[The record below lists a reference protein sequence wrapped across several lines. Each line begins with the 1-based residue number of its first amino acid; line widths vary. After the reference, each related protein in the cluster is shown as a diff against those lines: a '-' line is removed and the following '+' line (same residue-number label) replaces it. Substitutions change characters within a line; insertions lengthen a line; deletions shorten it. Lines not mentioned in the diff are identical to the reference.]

1 MNTVENLNENE
12 LHNTSET
19 LEMLQNK
26 CAVLE
31 HEKQELAAKLRWY
44 EEQFRLHQSRR
55 FGASSE
61 KTSQEQL
68 YFFNEAEKATRPTE
82 EEPKLE
88 EVTYKRRKQARGLN
102 KDTMANLPV
111 EVIEYQLPEEE
122 QVCLECQHPLHVMS
136 KEIRRELQVIPAQ
149 VKVVEH
155 VSDVY
160 ACRKCEKENISTPI
174 KTAPAP
180 KPVLPGSFVSPSL
193 LAFIMNRKYSEAIPL
208 YRQEQQFVNFGIDLS
223 RQTLANWTIQG
234 ANKWLKVVYDR
245 MHTHLLK
252 QSFAHADES
261 TLQVLQEDGKSAT
274 SKSYMWLYA
283 TGRFGPQILL
293 YEYQPSRASRHPKQ
307 FLRGF
312 KGFLQTDGFPGYN
325 DVTNVTLVGCFAH
338 ARRGFTDALKALPDK
353 ASSASTVAMEG
364 VEYCNKLFSI
374 ERTLMDLSPEE
385 RYRERLA
392 QSKPVLEAF
401 LSWLNIK
408 KQQVL
413 PKTQLGKT
421 IAYCL
426 NQWNKLEAFLL
437 DGQIEISNNR
447 AERALKPFIIGRK
460 NFLFCK
466 TPNGAR
472 ASAMIYSV
480 VETAKANGLSPYHYL
495 MYLFEKLPN
504 IDIDNL
510 ELVDGLLPW
519 SESIPNS
526 CRVPSK

>member
-223 RQTLANWTIQG
+223 R
-234 ANKWLKVVYDR
+234 
-245 MHTHLLK
+245 
-252 QSFAHADES
+252 
-261 TLQVLQEDGKSAT
+261 
-274 SKSYMWLYA
+274 
-283 TGRFGPQILL
+283 
-293 YEYQPSRASRHPKQ
+293 
-307 FLRGF
+307 
-312 KGFLQTDGFPGYN
+312 
-325 DVTNVTLVGCFAH
+325 
-338 ARRGFTDALKALPDK
+338 
-353 ASSASTVAMEG
+353 
-364 VEYCNKLFSI
+364 
-374 ERTLMDLSPEE
+374 
-385 RYRERLA
+385 
-392 QSKPVLEAF
+392 
-401 LSWLNIK
+401 
-408 KQQVL
+408 
-413 PKTQLGKT
+413 
-421 IAYCL
+421 
-426 NQWNKLEAFLL
+426 
-437 DGQIEISNNR
+437 
-447 AERALKPFIIGRK
+447 
-460 NFLFCK
+460 
-466 TPNGAR
+466 
-472 ASAMIYSV
+472 
-480 VETAKANGLSPYHYL
+480 
-495 MYLFEKLPN
+495 
-504 IDIDNL
+504 
-510 ELVDGLLPW
+510 
-519 SESIPNS
+519 
-526 CRVPSK
+526 

>member
-1 MNTVENLNENE
+1 M
-12 LHNTSET
+12 
-19 LEMLQNK
+19 
-26 CAVLE
+26 
-31 HEKQELAAKLRWY
+31 
-44 EEQFRLHQSRR
+44 
-55 FGASSE
+55 
-61 KTSQEQL
+61 
-68 YFFNEAEKATRPTE
+68 
-82 EEPKLE
+82 
-88 EVTYKRRKQARGLN
+88 
-102 KDTMANLPV
+102 
-111 EVIEYQLPEEE
+111 
-122 QVCLECQHPLHVMS
+122 
-136 KEIRRELQVIPAQ
+136 
-149 VKVVEH
+149 
-155 VSDVY
+155 
-160 ACRKCEKENISTPI
+160 
-174 KTAPAP
+174 
-180 KPVLPGSFVSPSL
+180 
-193 LAFIMNRKYSEAIPL
+193 
-208 YRQEQQFVNFGIDLS
+208 
-223 RQTLANWTIQG
+223 
-234 ANKWLKVVYDR
+234 
-245 MHTHLLK
+245 
-252 QSFAHADES
+252 
-261 TLQVLQEDGKSAT
+261 LQEDGKSAT